1 MIGLDLMGAGA
12 DVRLFL
18 NNLETTPTFISL
30 LSLESHVRTKQRFF
44 KHKILHSNTD
54 NLSNLD
60 LGFPLSLSQP
70 SRAGALLQRGYSSVQ
85 AGKGF
90 KCTNNS

>member
-30 LSLESHVRTKQRFF
+30 LSLESHVCTKPFFFFF
-44 KHKILHSNTD
+44 KHKILNSNTD

-70 SRAGALLQRGYSSVQ
+70 SRPGALLQRGYSSVQ
-85 AGKGF
+85 AGKRL
-90 KCTNNS
+90 

>member
-30 LSLESHVRTKQRFF
+30 LSLESHVCTKPLFL
-44 KHKILHSNTD
+44 HKILHSNTD

-70 SRAGALLQRGYSSVQ
+70 SRPGALLQRGYSSVQ
-85 AGKGF
+85 AGKRL
-90 KCTNNS
+90 